1 MYASIILP
9 TFNERESL
17 PSTLASVRD
26 AMSGRIDWEVI
37 VVDDD
42 SADRTWELAQ
52 ELAAVEPRIRVYRR
66 MDRKGLSSAIFD
78 GFSLGAGTRLLVMDA
93 DLQHDSSK
101 VPTLLAALDAAPLAI
116 GTRYGAL
123 GSVGTWALHRHGLSR
138 LATMASKFA
147 LGIQVSDPMSGFFAL
162 RKEDF
167 VRIAPKLN
175 PRGYKILME
184 IIHVMRPPNVR
195 EVPYVFAARRAG
207 SSKLSLRVAF
217 EFALS
222 LTELVS
228 RRMIGAQFVK
238 YSIVGLCGVAVQYLA
253 YHLCRRLLLLPDP
266 VAVVFAVATAA
277 LSNYALNNEWTF
289 RSRRYATV
297 TSWFKGAF
305 VFLAISATGA
315 VIGRALSLYLHEQ
328 WNWSLCLSAAISLA
342 VATLWN
348 YNLNVDVTWRGH
360 DQP

>member
-9 TFNERESL
+9 TFNERENL
-17 PSTLASVRD
+17 PLALASVRN
-26 AMSGRIDWEVI
+26 ALGGRIDWEVI
-37 VVDDD
+37 VVDDN
-42 SADRTWELAQ
+42 STDRTWELAQ
-52 ELAAVEPRIRVYRR
+52 QLAAVEPRIRVYRR

-78 GFSLGAGTRLLVMDA
+78 GFSLGTGNRLLVMDA
-93 DLQHDSSK
+93 DLQHDFSK
-101 VPTLLAALDAAPLAI
+101 VPVLLAALDAAPLAI

-123 GSVGTWALHRHGLSR
+123 GSVGKWAFHRHWLSR

-147 LGIQVSDPMSGFFAL
+147 LGIQVSDPMSGFFAV

-175 PRGYKILME
+175 PRGYKMLME
-184 IIHVMRPPNVR
+184 IIHVMRPPKVG

-238 YSIVGLCGVAVQYLA
+238 YSIVGLSGVAVNYVA
-253 YHLCRRLLLLPDP
+253 YHLARPLLPP
-266 VAVVFAVATAA
+266 GPFTVVFAVAAAA

-289 RSRRYATV
+289 RGRRYETAA
-297 TSWFKGAF
+297 SWTKGAF

-315 VIGRALSLYLHEQ
+315 VIDRALSLYLYEQ
-328 WNWSLCLSAAISLA
+328 WNWSLGISMAMSLA

-348 YNLNVDVTWRGH
+348 YNLNLDVTWRGH
-360 DQP
+360 DRP